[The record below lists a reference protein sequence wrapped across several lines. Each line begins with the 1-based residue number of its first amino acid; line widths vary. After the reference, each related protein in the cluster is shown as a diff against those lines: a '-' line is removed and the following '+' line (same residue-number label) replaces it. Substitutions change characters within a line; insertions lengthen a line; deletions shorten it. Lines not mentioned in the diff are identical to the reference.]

1 MFTLSD
7 KQRVLNQPLSVK
19 VFSAPNPSTGV
30 VTERTTSA
38 SITATDKILV
48 DGFGHFDIA
57 AITDIHC
64 RRARAAVAEVQN
76 WTVPAGTAIP
86 VGFNSGSFASGDA
99 IEVKI
104 EMDTARYDSTLFVQ
118 DRLGGVKP
126 MVFTTAPIIGAGA
139 VPTAAEIASAIVT
152 AYTKYLDTFTKGF
165 FQLSVVA
172 GGTTSQIRTVIAKDY
187 EAINVRSVSVRR
199 VNSGIGT
206 QPFIALA
213 KASHATNA
221 AGFQGE
227 GLGKFLEESIRMNTP
242 ITSNVYG
249 VDNAE
254 TQVDLR
260 GSYTAVYFTVAA
272 NYEENLSTVA
282 ADVRPLSAKHDFV
295 LFLNEATCNGLDSAI
310 GKLAAAALLKAGT
323 NGMTATVT
331 AAPLPLAAERTEV
344 MVKADG
350 SSVATVAAFIA

>member
-7 KQRVLNQPLSVK
+7 KQRVLNQPASVK
-19 VFSAPNPSTGV
+19 VFSAANA
-30 VTERTTSA
+30 ERTTSA

-64 RRARAAVAEVQN
+64 RRARAAAAEVQN
-76 WTVPAGTAIP
+76 FAVVAPAGIA
-86 VGFNSGSFASGDA
+86 VGDV

-126 MVFTTAPIIGAGA
+126 MVFTTAPLTAITTTAIATAIAAGF
-139 VPTAAEIASAIVT
+139 T
-152 AYTKYLDTFTKGF
+152 AYVNTFPKGV
-165 FQLSVVA
+165 FQLAISNPSAGVVRTTIAA
-172 GGTTSQIRTVIAKDY
+172 GY
-187 EAINVRSVSVRR
+187 EAITVRSFSIRR
-199 VNSGIGT
+199 NNQGIGL
-206 QPFIALA
+206 QPFSVLA
-213 KASHATNA
+213 ATLVT

-282 ADVRPLSAKHDFV
+282 ADVKPLSAKHDFV